1 MKYSAIIVAAG
12 VGSRMNL
19 GYNKVFYTMKDG
31 KTVLEKTVQCFNR
44 HSDCAEIIIVT
55 QKENFDLCDFK
66 TEKPLILT
74 EGGATRSESV
84 TCGLN
89 RAKEEY
95 VMVHDGARPYVSSRC
110 LDRLVECLNFHDACI
125 LAVPCKDTIKVVKD
139 GKIVDTPVRSSLYQ
153 AQTPQAF
160 KRSLLEQCYK
170 KAELDGT
177 LTDDASCVEKYGDTD
192 VVIVEGDYANIK
204 ITTIEDIKE

>member
-1 MKYSAIIVAAG
+1 MRYSAIIVAAG

-19 GYNKVFYTMKDG
+19 GYNKVFYTLKDG
-31 KTVLEKTVQCFNR
+31 KTVLEKTVQCFNH
-44 HSDCAEIIIVT
+44 HSDCAEIILVT
-55 QKENFDLCDFK
+55 QKENFELCRFK

-74 EGGATRSESV
+74 EGGATRSKSV

-89 RAKEEY
+89 QAKEDY
-95 VMVHDGARPYVSSRC
+95 VMIHDGARPYVSTSSLDALVAC
-110 LDRLVECLNFHDACI
+110 LHQHDACI

-139 GKIVDTPVRSSLYQ
+139 GKIVDTPARSTLYQ

-177 LTDDASCVEKYGDTD
+177 LTDDASCVEKYGNSE
-192 VVIVEGDYANIK
+192 VMIVEGDYANIK
-204 ITTIEDIKE
+204 ITTMEDIRE